1 MRLQKLAAGE
11 NADWSTVAKDVLVS
25 DRIDAARE
33 PAAQMTVGFARVGR
47 GESLQMQFP
56 YDEVLIV
63 TKGSFTV
70 RGDHGSQLNAR
81 AGEAIYLPGG
91 SVNTHHADED
101 TEMVYVA
108 SPPDVYARHVAES
121 TQS

>member
-1 MRLQKLAAGE
+1 MRLQKLTAGE
-11 NADWSTVAKDVLVS
+11 HAEWSTVAKDVMVS

-33 PAAQMTVGFARVGR
+33 PAARMTVGFARVGK
-47 GESLQMQFP
+47 GESLQMRFP

-70 RGDHGSQLNAR
+70 RGDDGTRLTAR
-81 AGEAIYLPGG
+81 AGEVIYLPGG

-108 SPPDVYARHVAES
+108 GPPDVYARHVAES